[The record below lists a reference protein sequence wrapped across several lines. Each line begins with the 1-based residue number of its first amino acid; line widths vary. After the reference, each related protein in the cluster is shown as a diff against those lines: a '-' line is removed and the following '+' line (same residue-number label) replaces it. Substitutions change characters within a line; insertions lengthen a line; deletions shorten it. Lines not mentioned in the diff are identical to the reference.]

1 MWVIATTKREPVY
14 VNMAQ
19 ITGMQRLGGMTSIYS
34 VAGEILRVDQEP
46 ERLLARSGMPYR
58 DATKDLEAGKDF
70 APEKPFGDG

>member
-34 VAGEILRVDQEP
+34 VAGEILRVDQDP

-58 DATKDLEAGKDF
+58 DATKDFDPGK
-70 APEKPFGDG
+70 PEKPFGEG

>member
-34 VAGEILRVDQEP
+34 VAGEILRVDQDP

-58 DATKDLEAGKDF
+58 DATKDFDPGKL
-70 APEKPFGDG
+70 EKPFGEG

>member
-34 VAGEILRVDQEP
+34 VSGEILRVDQAP
-46 ERLLARSGMPYR
+46 EFLLAQSGMPYR
-58 DATKDLEAGKDF
+58 DATKDLDPGK
-70 APEKPFGDG
+70 PEKPLGEN